1 MRNGAQAAKNGRP
14 GNTAPQVET
23 RNGALLRNWRPG
35 NAAKLELKASSPFP
49 RRSEKAMEEYQRS
62 FEPRPPLQTSR

>member
-1 MRNGAQAAKNGRP
+1 VGRDQLQRPRVRMRNGAQAAKNGRP

-35 NAAKLELKASSPFP
+35 TAAKLELKASMNGGRGSK
-49 RRSEKAMEEYQRS
+49 EH
-62 FEPRPPLQTSR
+62 